1 MWNVAPYSNHED
13 LYALQDN
20 VSKVHGNHLFKTGV
34 YYSSNSKVE
43 FNNGGNDQPAINAAD
58 GQVSMATT
66 NQLANLLLPGQMFT
80 TTENSVNGLSQ
91 EVWHDV
97 EFYVGD
103 SWKVRRNLTLN
114 YGFRWSFYRE
124 PYSQVNNWA
133 SFSLADYNP
142 ALPASDACNGVIIV
156 PGTNPCA
163 AAESQLNALGVSLPL
178 SAGTPGPNRSLV
190 NQNNHDIA
198 PRIGIAWDVKGD
210 GKTAVRLGV
219 GQFFQREL
227 VGIDEGLAR
236 TAPFVINATDVR
248 TLETP
253 APLANPSVSPNAAKD
268 PSPVTPNSWQWNVSV
283 ERELFRNTALQLGY
297 VGNTG
302 IHLTSMADLN
312 AVPESSWIEGAFLNG
327 TALNDLRPAG
337 NFGTIGEFARGGH
350 SSYHSLQA
358 LFRSRLSNFS
368 SFQASYTYSHSIG
381 DVELD
386 NSSGSI
392 NQEAFSNTADTGIDK
407 GNTNIN
413 RPHIFVANEVFYLPK
428 LTKSSNLM
436 QQTVGGWELN
446 SIVSVET
453 GASLSVFSSGAS
465 GIDGSTL
472 SSLTG
477 NGFSNNNRPDVT
489 GISCNAGETGK
500 QILNP
505 AAFTFT
511 GFALGTIGSAP
522 RGYCFGP
529 DNRNVDVQLAKNWIF
544 RERFHLK
551 FSMDFFNLFNHANFY
566 GSQLEATGFNASNL
580 VCGTAACSP
589 TNNIVTGQTGSP
601 NANFGQASAV
611 HPGRELQYTLKF
623 SF

>member
-1 MWNVAPYSNHED
+1 M
-13 LYALQDN
+13 
-20 VSKVHGNHLFKTGV
+20 
-34 YYSSNSKVE
+34 
-43 FNNGGNDQPAINAAD
+43 
-58 GQVSMATT
+58 
-66 NQLANLLLPGQMFT
+66 
-80 TTENSVNGLSQ
+80 
-91 EVWHDV
+91 
-97 EFYVGD
+97 
-103 SWKVRRNLTLN
+103 
-114 YGFRWSFYRE
+114 
-124 PYSQVNNWA
+124 
-133 SFSLADYNP
+133 
-142 ALPASDACNGVIIV
+142 
-156 PGTNPCA
+156 
-163 AAESQLNALGVSLPL
+163 
-178 SAGTPGPNRSLV
+178 
-190 NQNNHDIA
+190 
-198 PRIGIAWDVKGD
+198 KGD